1 MDIFKIEIGF
11 KKQNN
16 LAIIKYNLDNGSYAL
31 GSIMNVTIPDTIKNE
46 SGFNNMRFKLHIS
59 NSKFYI
65 FEETRTFFTYQLNST
80 LSKWNKWTRINQNGS
95 LTINDN
101 IPIGYTINE
110 DPNTFENYIQW
121 YFINTSSINISI
133 DEFKN
138 FSELNTTQDILDE
151 NPKFYC
157 FICEINVV
165 KSFEITD
172 GLNFDLIITNG
183 KQIEIF

>member
-80 LSKWNKWTRINQNGS
+80 LSKWNKWTRINQ
-95 LTINDN
+95 
-101 IPIGYTINE
+101 Y
-110 DPNTFENYIQW
+110 Q
-121 YFINTSSINISI
+121 
-133 DEFKN
+133 
-138 FSELNTTQDILDE
+138 
-151 NPKFYC
+151 
-157 FICEINVV
+157 
-165 KSFEITD
+165 
-172 GLNFDLIITNG
+172 
-183 KQIEIF
+183 